1 MFWAVKIV
9 SGCFWLIWFSQTC
22 SRSFVKKVVFFV
34 GFTLFFDE
42 RFFRSLRLLCIVVC
56 CIGLC
61 SIVLVR
67 VNLVRICFLSAM
79 TLSKFLLF
87 QIVPVCFRVCCFLLF
102 KF

>member
-1 MFWAVKIV
+1 MFWAVQIV

-22 SRSFVKKVVFFV
+22 SSSRKKLFFV

-42 RFFRSLRLLCIVVC
+42 SFFRSLRLLCIVVC
-56 CIGLC
+56 CFGLC

-67 VNLVRICFLSAM
+67 VNLVRIRFLSAM

-87 QIVPVCFRVCCFLLF
+87 QIVPVCFRVCCFFLF
-102 KF
+102 LF